1 MSISVDTRNIFTVAQ
16 LNQRARNLLEGEFPA
31 IWVEGEISNL
41 VAPSSGHLYFTLKDS
56 QAQVRAAMFRGNNRY
71 LTYTPRNGLKV
82 LVRCRV
88 SLYPTRGDYQLIVE
102 LMEESGEGAL
112 RRAFELLK
120 QKLSE
125 EGLFDASLKQAL
137 PSYPKYVGVVTS
149 PTGAAIKDILSV
161 LKRRFPIAEVSIL
174 PVVVQG
180 EGSAKAISKA
190 ISTAN
195 KLKLFDVLIVGRG
208 GGSLED
214 LWAFNE
220 EIVARAIHAST
231 IPVVSAVGHEI
242 DFTISDLVA
251 DIRAPTPSAAA
262 ELITPNQESILT
274 TLRNTEQSLLS
285 AAKRNLAIKQQT
297 LNQVLKR
304 LKHPGQTLQ
313 EQAQHLDKLE
323 LRLIKTALSS
333 ISQHKTRV
341 IYAENKLFQNKPSV
355 QVIQQKAHLSL
366 VEKRLHR
373 SFTQLL
379 SQQQQMLHHLSHRLN
394 ALSPLAT
401 LARGYSITALDN
413 NNKHN
418 LQIIRHIND
427 VKIGDTLISQVNE
440 GIICSTVSNTHD
452 KNYSNLT
459 RVKKNDR

>member
-1 MSISVDTRNIFTVAQ
+1 MSDDTMSIAVDTRNIFTIAQ
-16 LNQRARNLLEGEFPA
+16 LNQRARDLLEGEFPA

-71 LTYTPRNGLKV
+71 LTYSPRNGLKV

-88 SLYPTRGDYQLIVE
+88 SLYPARGDYQLIVE

-120 QKLSE
+120 QKLAG
-125 EGLFDASLKQAL
+125 EGLFDASLKQLL
-137 PSYPKYVGVVTS
+137 PSYPEHVGVVTS

-161 LKRRFPIAEVSIL
+161 FKRRFPATEISIL

-180 EGSAKAISKA
+180 EDSAAAIAQAIKKA
-190 ISTAN
+190 N
-195 KLKLFDVLIVGRG
+195 QLKLFDVLIVGRG

-220 EIVARAIHAST
+220 EIVARAIFASK

-262 ELITPNQESILT
+262 ELLSPDQGDIQTK
-274 TLRNTEQSLLS
+274 LRNTEQSLLN
-285 AAKRNLAIKQQT
+285 AAKRNIALKQ
-297 LNQVLKR
+297 LSLKQVKKR

-313 EQAQHLDKLE
+313 EQTQRLDRLE
-323 LRLIKTALSS
+323 VRLKKAALSTV
-333 ISQHKTRV
+333 SQQNIRLT
-341 IYAENKLFQNKPSV
+341 YTENRLFQNSP
-355 QVIQQKAHLSL
+355 Q
-366 VEKRLHR
+366 
-373 SFTQLL
+373 TQI
-379 SQQQQMLHHLSHRLN
+379 
-394 ALSPLAT
+394 A
-401 LARGYSITALDN
+401 
-413 NNKHN
+413 
-418 LQIIRHIND
+418 
-427 VKIGDTLISQVNE
+427 
-440 GIICSTVSNTHD
+440 
-452 KNYSNLT
+452 
-459 RVKKNDR
+459 